1 MLTGLVTGN
10 TSFLLC
16 CFCNMSEMF
25 SFKISSTGGALKLGE
40 QQQQHRNGNFV
51 TIAVGDLGRLN
62 YHEFGNGNRL
72 VRALLLGH
80 YL

>member
-1 MLTGLVTGN
+1 M
-10 TSFLLC
+10 
-16 CFCNMSEMF
+16 E
-25 SFKISSTGGALKLGE
+25 
-40 QQQQHRNGNFV
+40 NFV
-51 TIAVGDLGRLN
+51 TTAVGDLGRLN